1 MKINVFDIELS
12 DGTLVEPFVLDLD
25 EDVDIN
31 AVIAEELDNKYGEVP
46 EFDWEYVDETD
57 DLKQDLED
65 IRGVL
70 RKYFEGYDEYDPN
83 FSAQDA
89 IDEISAIVGM

>member
-25 EDVDIN
+25 EDADIN

>member
-1 MKINVFDIELS
+1 MKINVFDIVLS
-12 DGTLVEPFVLDLD
+12 DRTAVDDFILEVDED
-25 EDVDIN
+25 EDVN
-31 AVIAEELDNKYGEVP
+31 AAIAEYLDDIYHEVP
-46 EFDWEYVDETD
+46 KFDWEYVDETD
-57 DLKQDLED
+57 DLKQDLEN

-70 RKYFEGYDEYDPN
+70 RKYFEGYDEYEPW